1 LGGAV
6 RTYIALLLIVLFSV
20 HLDPVPKKFPS
31 YEDLWVSKETLV
43 SLARYH
49 GTKALKITE
58 EEAFIWRNARWI
70 PVLKRNKS

>member
-1 LGGAV
+1 M
-6 RTYIALLLIVLFSV
+6 RTYLVLLLIVLFSTQF
-20 HLDPVPKKFPS
+20 DPVPKKFPS

-43 SLARYH
+43 SLARHH

-70 PVLKRNKS
+70 SVLKRNKS